1 MENMTIGN
9 IIWMVVCFAIAFIM
23 VEMPFW
29 QEEQDEKREKEYK
42 KFREFLKSLKKE
54 EEDA

>member
-23 VEMPFW
+23 AEMPFW

-42 KFREFLKSLKKE
+42 KFREFLKNLKE